1 MLKFNGSADL
11 ALFFASWCKINYFAN
26 EIVDLS
32 NMNKTK
38 DLFAEFPE
46 ISKTE
51 WIAKL
56 EKELKG
62 RSFTDLQWQL
72 DEEIRLDPFYHPSD
86 LPEALPPVIQK
97 ERNDW
102 EIGEYVFVNDFKVA
116 NQQALHAL
124 QNGVNALFF
133 QVKHEPSLEELKI
146 LLKDIELAYVSTHF
160 APYYPGKNPVKIFRL
175 LEDFFSD
182 RPELAKMVRG
192 SIDFDPLLDWTD
204 PPLDDLAK
212 YILLAKDALPN
223 FSVLQIDA
231 KNYHGGP
238 EDTSR
243 ELALAIAKGSEY
255 LAQMQERGVAP
266 VEVSRRLQ
274 FSMAVSTSY
283 FVEIAKL
290 RAIRLLWN
298 NVLTAYGVK
307 DPEPIK
313 IVAHLAP
320 ETQGK
325 DPNTNRIKAATQ
337 AMSAII
343 GGVDRFYVLPADID
357 HQEPSSP
364 ASYRLARNVQHILK
378 MESFFDKVVDPA
390 AGSYYIEKLTDVLAE
405 SAWTQFQEI
414 EAAGGFGG

>member
-1 MLKFNGSADL
+1 
-11 ALFFASWCKINYFAN
+11 
-26 EIVDLS
+26 
-32 NMNKTK
+32 MNKTK
-38 DLFAEFPE
+38 DLFTEFPE
-46 ISKTE
+46 TSKAD

-62 RSFTDLQWQL
+62 KSFADLQWQL
-72 DEEIRLDPFYHPSD
+72 DEDIKLDPFYHPED
-86 LPEALPPVIQK
+86 MPQPPEPIFPGGG
-97 ERNDW
+97 NDW
-102 EIGEYVFVNDFKVA
+102 EIGEYVFVNDFKAA
-116 NQQALHAL
+116 NQQALRAL
-124 QNGVNALFF
+124 QDGVNALFF
-133 QVKHEPSLEELKI
+133 QIKHEPTIEELKI
-146 LLKDIELAYVSTHF
+146 LLDGIELGYVSTHF

-175 LEDFFSD
+175 LEELLAD
-182 RPELAKMVRG
+182 RPELARSVRG

-212 YILLAKDALPN
+212 YIMLAKDSLPN

-231 KNYHGGP
+231 KTYHGGP

-255 LAQMQERGVAP
+255 LAQMQERGVP
-266 VEVSRRLQ
+266 PLEVNRRLQ

-290 RAIRLLWN
+290 RAIRSLWN
-298 NVLTAYGVK
+298 NVLAAYGVE
-307 DPEPIK
+307 DAEPIT

-320 ETQGK
+320 ETQVK

-357 HQEPSSP
+357 HKEPTGP
-364 ASYRLARNVQHILK
+364 ASYRLARNLQHILK
-378 MESFFDKVVDPA
+378 MESFFDQVSDPA
-390 AGSYYIEKLTDVLAE
+390 AGSYYIEKLTDALAE
-405 SAWTQFQEI
+405 SAWKQFQEI

>member
-1 MLKFNGSADL
+1 MS
-11 ALFFASWCKINYFAN
+11 
-26 EIVDLS
+26 
-32 NMNKTK
+32 KTK
-38 DLFAEFPE
+38 DLFSEFSP
-46 ISKTE
+46 ISKAG
-51 WIAKL
+51 WIAQI

-62 RSFTDLQWQL
+62 KSFADLQWQL
-72 DEEIRLDPFYHPSD
+72 DEEIRLDPFYHPD
-86 LPEALPPVIQK
+86 DQPQPPAPVFQK
-97 ERNDW
+97 TSNDW
-102 EIGEYVFVNDFKVA
+102 EIGEYVFVNDFKTA

-124 QNGVNALFF
+124 KDGVNALFF
-133 QVKHEPSLEELKI
+133 QMKHEPTIDELKT
-146 LLKDIELAYVSTHF
+146 LLDGIELGYISTHF

-175 LEDFFSD
+175 LE
-182 RPELAKMVRG
+182 ELLADQPTLAQSVNG

-212 YILLAKDALPN
+212 YIMLAKASLPN

-231 KNYHGGP
+231 KTYHGGP

-255 LAQMQERGVAP
+255 LAQMQERGVPP
-266 VEVSRRLQ
+266 VEVNRRLQ

-298 NVLTAYGVK
+298 NVLKAYGVEQV
-307 DPEPIK
+307 EPIT
-313 IVAHLAP
+313 VVGHLAP
-320 ETQGK
+320 ETQVK

-357 HQEPSSP
+357 HKEPISP
-364 ASYRLARNVQHILK
+364 SSYRLARNLQHILK
-378 MESFFDKVVDPA
+378 MESFFDKVIDPA
-390 AGSYYIEKLTDVLAE
+390 EGSYYIEKLTDALAN
-405 SAWTQFQEI
+405 SAWKQFQEI
-414 EAAGGFGG
+414 EAAGGFGA